1 MSKIEKVSPEAL
13 LHLAKEVLSTS
24 ADFNYISG
32 EQPFFMSYKDV
43 KYYVYI
49 KNLSSA
55 YFEGREATTR
65 AQLPRRAEFDEIK
78 NSPHHFLFLGYDA
91 DNDVYVC
98 WDYNVAKQRLNATSN
113 VSFYSRSH
121 FQQSVKQG
129 EFTRGTL
136 KNGDT
141 PVLFKRQ
148 DLVSFFD
155 QIDTFF
161 SVDSAPSLPITRSV
175 IKSHNYHSEFEA
187 YILSS
192 NLSQSTCTKYST
204 AIEGRVSEGVSTY
217 ITKKVTEL
225 FRVNDINTLEKWKE
239 QLFVTPEFEELDR
252 VGKKMYS
259 CALVKYI
266 DFNRSMITPKAT
278 PNYTSDIPAT
288 KPASIPSASADKL
301 THIDD
306 EELLQRIKSMVE
318 SHRIL
323 QAAQEIAKHY
333 LHQYPKMT
341 LSDWMSLAKNIN
353 NKDSLI
359 EPKPQEKSTSKK
371 KSKTQI
377 IKVTL
382 PSGSVICEPKVL
394 TTLIKV
400 VEYAGVE
407 EVRELGI
414 YLNKVN
420 LISDTIVPM
429 YQSGT
434 KPIGNGLYIMTV
446 CDTNT
451 KCRVIKQISDRL
463 GLNLQVELVPCE
475 GY

>member
-1 MSKIEKVSPEAL
+1 MSKIEKISPEAL
-13 LHLAKEVLSTS
+13 LRIAKEVLSTS
-24 ADFNYISG
+24 ADFKYISG
-32 EQPFFMSYKDV
+32 DQPFFMSYKDV

-65 AQLPRRAEFDEIK
+65 AQLPRRAEFEEIK
-78 NSPHHFLFLGYDA
+78 NSPYLFLFLGYDA
-91 DNDVYVC
+91 ENDVYVC

-121 FQQSVKQG
+121 FQLSVKQG

-148 DLVSFFD
+148 DLISFFD
-155 QIDTFF
+155 NIEKFF
-161 SVDSAPSLPITRSV
+161 PEDKAPILPITKSAM
-175 IKSHNYHSEFEA
+175 KSHDYRSEFES
-187 YILSS
+187 YVISS
-192 NLSQSTCTKYST
+192 GLSQSTCTKYST
-204 AIEGRVSEGVSTY
+204 AIEGRVSQGVSTH
-217 ITKKVTEL
+217 ITLIATEL
-225 FRVNDINTLEKWKE
+225 FRVDDVNILEKWKD
-239 QLFVTPEFEELDR
+239 QLFATDEFEELDR

-266 DFNRSMITPKAT
+266 DFLRSIATVKPKPSNTPTTITPVT
-278 PNYTSDIPAT
+278 PPST
-288 KPASIPSASADKL
+288 ASGKL
-301 THIDD
+301 MHIDD

-333 LHQYPKMT
+333 IDQYPKMT
-341 LSDWMSLAKNIN
+341 LSDWMSLAKSVN
-353 NKDSLI
+353 NKAPQSVQ
-359 EPKPQEKSTSKK
+359 KPQVDSVRKK

-382 PSGSVICEPKVL
+382 PDGSVICESKVL

-414 YLNKVN
+414 YLNNVN
-420 LISDTIVPM
+420 LISDTVVPM

-434 KPIGNGLYIMTV
+434 KSIGDGLYIMTV

-451 KCRVIKQISDRL
+451 KYRIIKQISDRL
-463 GLNLQVELVPCE
+463 GLNLTTELVPCD